1 MKNILAVCSK
11 ELYTYF
17 VSPIAY
23 FVCFVFTAILGFLFS
38 LVLIGTSARD
48 GGTGAIVME
57 TIFGQMAIILLF
69 FTPVLTMKLFAEERK
84 TGTIELLLT
93 SPITDGQ
100 VVLGKFLASWTLVLI
115 MLGLT
120 LLFPFL
126 TQRFGYLDIGLL
138 FSGYL
143 GAILIA
149 SSFLALGLL
158 MSSMCKNQ
166 LVAALTSFGILITLW
181 VIGALSS
188 RGGTIGNFL
197 SYLSFSEHYYDF
209 TRGVVLLK
217 DVVYHISFTT
227 VCLFA
232 TFKSIESS
240 KWR

>member
-1 MKNILAVCSK
+1 MRNILAVCTK

-23 FVCFVFTAILGFLFS
+23 FVCFVFTAISGFLFS
-38 LVLIGTSARD
+38 ILLLSTSNI
-48 GGTGAIVME
+48 GGTGTDVMQ
-57 TIFGQMAIILLF
+57 TLFGNMAIILLF

-84 TGTIELLLT
+84 SGTIELLLT

-100 VVLGKFLASWTLVLI
+100 VVLGKFFASCILVSI
-115 MLGLT
+115 MLALT
-120 LLFPFL
+120 LLFPLL
-126 TQRFGYLDIGLL
+126 TQRFGYLEIGPLL
-138 FSGYL
+138 SGYL
-143 GAILIA
+143 GIILIS
-149 SSFLALGLL
+149 SSFLALGIL

-181 VIGALSS
+181 VIGALSA
-188 RGGTIGNFL
+188 RAGPIGKFL
-197 SYLSFSEHYYDF
+197 SYLSLPEHYRDF
-209 TRGVVLLK
+209 ARGVILLK
-217 DVVYHISFTT
+217 DVVYYFSFTC

>member
-1 MKNILAVCSK
+1 MRNILAVCAK

-38 LVLIGTSARD
+38 IQLIGASINR
-48 GGTGAIVME
+48 GTGGYVME
-57 TIFGQMAIILLF
+57 VIFGNMAIILLF

-84 TGTIELLLT
+84 SGTIELLLT

-100 VVLGKFLASWTLVLI
+100 VVLGKFLASFTLVLI

-120 LLFPFL
+120 FLFPFL
-126 TQRFGYLDIGLL
+126 TQRFGYLDNGLL
-138 FSGYL
+138 LSGYF
-143 GAILIA
+143 GIILIS

-181 VIGALSS
+181 VIGALSTRADAVS
-188 RGGTIGNFL
+188 KFL
-197 SYLSFSEHYYDF
+197 SYLSLSEHYDDF
-209 TRGVVLLK
+209 ARGVILLK
-217 DVVYHISFTT
+217 DVVYYVSFTC

>member
-1 MKNILAVCSK
+1 MKNILAVCTK

-23 FVCFVFTAILGFLFS
+23 FVCFVFTTILGFLFS
-38 LVLIGTSARD
+38 LALIGTSGQ
-48 GGTGAIVME
+48 GGTGAVVME
-57 TIFGQMAIILLF
+57 ILFRQMAIILLF

-84 TGTIELLLT
+84 SGTIELLLT

-100 VVLGKFLASWTLVLI
+100 VVLGKFLASATLMLI
-115 MLGLT
+115 ILGLT

-143 GAILIA
+143 GVILITFF
-149 SSFLALGLL
+149 FLALGLL

-166 LVAALTSFGILITLW
+166 LVAALTSFGILLTLW
-181 VIGALSS
+181 VIGALAA
-188 RGGTIGNFL
+188 RGGMIGNFL
-197 SYLSFSEHYYDF
+197 SYLSLSEHYNDF
-209 TRGVVLLK
+209 ARGVIPLK
-217 DVVYHISFTT
+217 DVVYYISFTC

>member
-1 MKNILAVCSK
+1 MG
-11 ELYTYF
+11 T
-17 VSPIAY
+17 
-23 FVCFVFTAILGFLFS
+23 LF
-38 LVLIGTSARD
+38 GN
-48 GGTGAIVME
+48 
-57 TIFGQMAIILLF
+57 MAIILLF

-84 TGTIELLLT
+84 SGTIELLLT

-100 VVLGKFLASWTLVLI
+100 VVLGKFFASISLMLI

-138 FSGYL
+138 LSGYL
-143 GAILIA
+143 GVILISA
-149 SSFLALGLL
+149 AFLALGLL

-181 VIGALSS
+181 IIGALSA
-188 RGGTIGNFL
+188 RGGAIGKFL
-197 SYLSFSEHYYDF
+197 SYLSLSEHYDDF
-209 TRGVVLLK
+209 ASGVISLK
-217 DVVYHISFTT
+217 DVVYYLSFTS

>member
-1 MKNILAVCSK
+1 MRNILAVCSK

-23 FVCFVFTAILGFLFS
+23 FVCFVFIAILGFLFS
-38 LVLIGTSARD
+38 IVLITASRQGLT
-48 GGTGAIVME
+48 GGAVME
-57 TIFGQMAIILLF
+57 TLFGQMAIILLF

-84 TGTIELLLT
+84 SGTIELLLT

-100 VVLGKFLASWTLVLI
+100 VVLGKFLASATLMLI
-115 MLGLT
+115 MLNLT

-126 TQRFGYLDIGLL
+126 TQRFGHLDIGLL
-138 FSGYL
+138 LSGYL
-143 GAILIA
+143 GVILIT

-166 LVAALTSFGILITLW
+166 LVAALTSFGILLTLW
-181 VIGALSS
+181 VIGALAA
-188 RGGTIGNFL
+188 RGGMIGNFL
-197 SYLSFSEHYYDF
+197 SYLSLSEHYNDF
-209 TRGVVLLK
+209 ARGVIPLK
-217 DVVYHISFTT
+217 DVVYYVSFTC